1 MPARNPTVCDKHRAV
16 LLSRCLISWCCCPTR
31 TGDQL
36 ITNQAVFI
44 DSLKEPR
51 EICPKLTLPYP
62 AGNLRKTV
70 ILRVVWLFGTA
81 VWVESSARLLIN
93 SHRCSGCT
101 PGLTCLRRKRL
112 VADANPYK
120 RTIPLDFGLFP

>member
-16 LLSRCLISWCCCPTR
+16 LLSRCLISWFCCPTR

-62 AGNLRKTV
+62 AGNLHKTV
-70 ILRVVWLFGTA
+70 ILRVVWDSGLGCEFRTPPHQLPPLQRLHTWTHVPASKTPRGA
-81 VWVESSARLLIN
+81 RES
-93 SHRCSGCT
+93 
-101 PGLTCLRRKRL
+101 
-112 VADANPYK
+112 V
-120 RTIPLDFGLFP
+120 